1 MLEACESLVLSRGSF
16 MPRAQEEMQG
26 GSRCFSAGHSWT
38 LWVRSAPF
46 GGSFL
51 DLASLVIPM
60 TRQQRLQWMF
70 NSTTVSS
77 SSLLILIS
85 INSTIQRVL
94 FDPVITLYLF
104 FICLQGPCTS
114 FLWPPEY
121 VTGWKVHSSTIILDV
136 RTDFQQIRVLGL
148 WERPKPRGW
157 GRSTGF
163 QSDSVSCSESTSGFR
178 R

>member
-1 MLEACESLVLSRGSF
+1 MERGWFEGYVRSLWVIGFVQRQLHAQSPRRDARRKQVFFS
-16 MPRAQEEMQG
+16 RAQLD
-26 GSRCFSAGHSWT
+26 T
-38 LWVRSAPF
+38 LGEKRTK
-46 GGSFL
+46 SFL

-70 NSTTVSS
+70 SSTSVSS

-104 FICLQGPCTS
+104 FVCLQGPCTS

-121 VTGWKVHSSTIILDV
+121 VTGWKVHSSTVILGV
-136 RTDFQQIRVLGL
+136 RTDFQQIRVLEP
-148 WERPKPRGW
+148 WERPKPHGW
-157 GRSTGF
+157 GGSTGF
-163 QSDSVSCSESTSGFR
+163 QSEV
-178 R
+178 

>member
-1 MLEACESLVLSRGSF
+1 MSRWFCPEAASCPEPRKRCKEEAGVFQQGPAEHFGWEVHHLVGLSWIW
-16 MPRAQEEMQG
+16 
-26 GSRCFSAGHSWT
+26 HSW
-38 LWVRSAPF
+38 LYPWQ
-46 GGSFL
+46 GS
-51 DLASLVIPM
+51 
-60 TRQQRLQWMF
+60 RLQWMF